1 MNSKKRIMG
10 KNILLVIIA
19 VLVIISVV
27 AAVRGGDWRPIW
39 DKCWQW
45 TNFFLLFTAIYWW
58 GWPLLMKLLDGRIR
72 VIADEIDQ
80 FEKEKVNI
88 AAEIEN
94 IEGQLSH
101 SEARFAQIK
110 IKMEA
115 EIAQRREQIIS
126 HAKSEAA
133 AIIEQARKQ
142 RAAIIDEVREKL
154 KAELVDMAVDNALE
168 RLPQTI
174 TAEDQK
180 HLFENFYKN
189 AFKKPQL
196 A

>member
-19 VLVIISVV
+19 VLIIISVV

-72 VIADEIDQ
+72 GIADEIDQ
-80 FEKEKVNI
+80 FEKEKTNI

-110 IKMEA
+110 VKMEA

-126 HAKSEAA
+126 HANGEAS

-142 RAAIIDEVREKL
+142 RVAIIDEVRGKL
-154 KAELVDMAVDNALE
+154 KAELVDMAVDNALA

-189 AFKKPQL
+189 AFKKPQP